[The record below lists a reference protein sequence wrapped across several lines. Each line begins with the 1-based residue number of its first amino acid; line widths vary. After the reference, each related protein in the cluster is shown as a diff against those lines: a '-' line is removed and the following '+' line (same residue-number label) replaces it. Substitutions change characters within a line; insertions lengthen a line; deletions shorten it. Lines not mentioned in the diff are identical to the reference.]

1 MSDDEIMD
9 MYDSNPS
16 MLLSELSAI
25 SGKSVAEL
33 KRLLMG
39 GKI

>member
-1 MSDDEIMD
+1 MTDDEIMD
-9 MYDSNPS
+9 MFDSNPNI
-16 MLLSELSAI
+16 LLSELSAM

-39 GKI
+39 S